1 MNYTNWYTLKVLSG
15 KESFIKDSLPHLE
28 DYDKF
33 VEEIFIPNEKTIR
46 MRGKKK
52 IVVNKNL
59 LPGYMFIKF
68 KTNPPSADLVKA
80 IEQSKFVASF
90 LVNSNKKPIPLTEE
104 EYNKMVGNTLESN
117 KKIQE
122 LSKGE
127 EIIVTQGPFE
137 KFKGTIL
144 DVDREKQKL
153 KVLVKV
159 FGRDTTLD
167 LNLEQVERS

>member
-15 KESFIKDSLPHLE
+15 KENSIKDSLPHLE
-28 DYDKF
+28 DYDKY

-104 EYNKMVGNTLESN
+104 EYHKMVGNTLESN

-127 EIIVTQGPFE
+127 EIVVTQGPFE
-137 KFKGTIL
+137 KFKGSIL
-144 DVDREKQKL
+144 EVDKEKQKL

-167 LNLEQVERS
+167 LNLDQVERS